1 MTIFI
6 NSHLLGEV
14 ELVCDRVGI
23 LQSGEL
29 IREGDIA
36 TLTRQRGMFVIG
48 LASGQTFPQA
58 EVAQKGYP
66 ATLRGEFWEIDLADG
81 QSIDP
86 VVDLLRSRGLSIR
99 HLVEKRQ
106 TLEDLFLETVV
117 AAEPGVDR
125 PAPRHRRST
134 ESHLKKS

>member
-1 MTIFI
+1 
-6 NSHLLGEV
+6 
-14 ELVCDRVGI
+14 
-23 LQSGEL
+23 
-29 IREGDIA
+29 
-36 TLTRQRGMFVIG
+36 MFVIG
-48 LASGQTFPQA
+48 LAPGQTFPQA

-86 VVDLLRSRGLSIR
+86 VVELLRSRGLSIR

-125 PAPRHRRST
+125 PVPRLRRAP
-134 ESHLKKS
+134 ESPLKKS